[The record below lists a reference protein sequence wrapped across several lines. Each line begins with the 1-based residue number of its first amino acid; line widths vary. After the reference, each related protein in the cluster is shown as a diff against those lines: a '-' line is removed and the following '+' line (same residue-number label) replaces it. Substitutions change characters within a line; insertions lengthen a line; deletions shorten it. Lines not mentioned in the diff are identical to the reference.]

1 MTVLSPIPVRY
12 MTARATAVHT
22 GTPELAMSADF
33 MGKSIS
39 ITRITTTIEITRSLR
54 KENTELRTSLGWSVM
69 RVRVTLS
76 GRSCSYSSITL
87 SSSLPKATMSLSERI
102 STEIIRQEFPL

>member
-1 MTVLSPIPVRY
+1 
-12 MTARATAVHT
+12 
-22 GTPELAMSADF
+22 
-33 MGKSIS
+33 
-39 ITRITTTIEITRSLR
+39 
-54 KENTELRTSLGWSVM
+54 M